1 MAEKTIQAQMQE
13 SVEHLFSMSEAELEL
28 ELGRRLTQTREE
40 IPKSATLTAAEPS
53 GATTVDRETLQ
64 GLPDFVRITAHR
76 FLKNFNQQLYSLVC
90 DSSDPDHAKL
100 RQAAASSAQTLALI
114 LSGVLVGTFGWLPGV
129 ASVIAVLVAKRFGKA
144 GYDAVC
150 QTWKEQL

>member
-1 MAEKTIQAQMQE
+1 MAENTIPAQMQK
-13 SVEHLFSMSEAELEL
+13 SVEQLFSMSEADLEL

-40 IPKSATLTAAEPS
+40 ILKSATLTTAEAS
-53 GATTVDRETLQ
+53 GAATVDKETLQ
-64 GLPDFVRITAHR
+64 GLPDVVRKTAHR
-76 FLKNFNQQLYSLVC
+76 FLDNFNRQLYSLVC

-100 RQAAASSAQTLALI
+100 RQAAASSAQSLALV
-114 LSGVLVGTFGWLPGV
+114 LSGVLVASFGWLPGL